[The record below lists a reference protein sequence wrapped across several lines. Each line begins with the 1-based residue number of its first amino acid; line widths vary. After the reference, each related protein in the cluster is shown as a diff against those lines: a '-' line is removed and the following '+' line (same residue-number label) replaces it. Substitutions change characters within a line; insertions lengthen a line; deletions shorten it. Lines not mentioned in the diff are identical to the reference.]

1 MNDENVTFTI
11 NTDCSTY
18 GSTITTGSTLTVGDT
33 FIPCDYSTHWPD
45 GWSDGW
51 LHVDTDGY
59 VHVHADI
66 KEDEPQMHVYEVIAV
81 NRRTRTIQRHEIVVA
96 ASRDNAL
103 MRASQGLAD
112 IDECHVDVRK
122 LFSFEPIEERK

>member
-18 GSTITTGSTLTVGDT
+18 GGTITTGGTLTVGDT
-33 FIPCDYSTHWPD
+33 FIPCDYNTKCL
-45 GWSDGW
+45 DGW
-51 LHVDTDGY
+51 LCTDTSGY